1 MERLS
6 DARVARVLRFTM
18 DWLLNP
24 FNYDFMRQALKA
36 GVLMDDILLPAVG
49 TFLMVQQMALL
60 GDMVAHAG
68 LAIANFL

>member
-36 GVLMDDILLPAVG
+36 GVLMDVLRPAVG

>member
-1 MERLS
+1 
-6 DARVARVLRFTM
+6 M

-36 GVLMDDILLPAVG
+36 GVLMDVLLPAVG

-60 GDMVAHAG
+60 GDMMAHAG
-68 LAIANFL
+68 LAISNFL